1 MYRYFAF
8 IFLMISVMRSFGQ
21 HVYDNSKHN
30 TVAPS
35 LAADK
40 NDVYLV
46 YASGDTI
53 LYCSSDNKGKDF
65 SDPKIAAVLPQLS
78 IGGNRGPQV
87 EVIKDKLIIAAADK
101 TGNIYTFI
109 KNKKES
115 QWKKGGRINDVPDVA
130 KEAFV
135 SLASNDNGELYAV
148 WLDLR
153 NNNKNKIAG
162 AKSIDGGKTWLKNA
176 IIYSSPDGTVCECCK
191 PSVEMKNKTVAVMF
205 RNWLNGNRDLF
216 IIKSVDGGMN
226 FGTAQQLGEVN
237 WKLNACPMDGG
248 GLILKNDTKI
258 ITVWRREGDIYTC
271 EVGEKENKIATGK
284 QCTIA
289 GNKNNNFI
297 SYINN
302 GKVYCIKPGG
312 AVIELGTG
320 AYPQLVMAN
329 EETAVC
335 AWQDNKEV
343 KYAIVNK

>member
-1 MYRYFAF
+1 M
-8 IFLMISVMRSFGQ
+8 MISVMRSFGQ
-21 HVYDNSKHN
+21 PIYENSKN
-30 TVAPS
+30 NGAAPS

-40 NDVYLV
+40 NYAYLV

-53 LYCSSDNKGKDF
+53 KFCSSNNKGKNF
-65 SDPKIAAVLPQLS
+65 SDPMIAAVLPQLS
-78 IGGNRGPQV
+78 IGGNRGPQI
-87 EVIKDKLIIAAADK
+87 EATKDNLIIAAADK

-109 KNKKES
+109 KNKNEG
-115 QWKKGGRINDVPDVA
+115 QWKKGGRINDVPDIA

-135 SLASNDNGELYAV
+135 SLASNEEGELYAV

-153 NNNKNKIAG
+153 NNNKNKIVG
-162 AKSIDGGKTWLKNA
+162 AKSIDGGKSWLKNT

-191 PSVEMKNKTVAVMF
+191 PSVKMKNKTVAVMF

-216 IIKSVDGGMN
+216 LIRSVDGGMS
-226 FGTAQQLGEVN
+226 FGKAQQLGEGS

-248 GLILKNDTKI
+248 GLVIKNNNTI
-258 ITVWRREGDIYTC
+258 TTVWRREGDIYTC
-271 EVGEKENKIATGK
+271 EAGQKEKKIATGK

-289 GNKNNNFI
+289 GDKTNNFI
-297 SYINN
+297 SYVNN

-312 AVIELGTG
+312 NVIEFGSG
-320 AYPQLVMAN
+320 SYPQLAIIN

-343 KYAIVNK
+343 KYAMVNK